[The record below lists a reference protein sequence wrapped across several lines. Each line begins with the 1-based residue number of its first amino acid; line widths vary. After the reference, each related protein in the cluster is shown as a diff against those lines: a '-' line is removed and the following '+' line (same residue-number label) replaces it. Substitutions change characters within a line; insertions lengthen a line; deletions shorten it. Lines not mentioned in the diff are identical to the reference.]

1 MTPFNYPQVPKPED
15 RNIKTVI
22 GQQQQENISVSS
34 SKLFSFKEMPFIHLI
49 PNPCFRIGAKD
60 KSDVLYPHAK
70 TKIPSLKEKKWKKKK
85 RTKSYLQQPH
95 WPYSRQMAHAFF
107 CTESLLSFTW
117 AVVLLFASAKE
128 FPATGWVCTSSSLP
142 SAASLINRLISNHVT
157 NVESTIYK
165 QKKVN
170 LLRKWSGR
178 YWNVSALL
186 LTSPYSGLQQGYTT
200 DLYIF
205 KIKNASRSH
214 AALQQ

>member
-1 MTPFNYPQVPKPED
+1 MTGQTFKHNTQYHTTPFNYPQVPKPED
-15 RNIKTVI
+15 RNIKTII

-70 TKIPSLKEKKWKKKK
+70 TKIPSLKEKNERRKKGQ
-85 RTKSYLQQPH
+85 SPFFLQQPH

-142 SAASLINRLISNHVT
+142 SAASLINRLISNYVT

-165 QKKVN
+165 QKK
-170 LLRKWSGR
+170 KS
-178 YWNVSALL
+178 
-186 LTSPYSGLQQGYTT
+186 
-200 DLYIF
+200 
-205 KIKNASRSH
+205 
-214 AALQQ
+214 